1 MTVSLDG
8 IELPLDMQWADEFEW
23 TPVRQQEEVSLTG
36 ALVVEEAA
44 QTKGRRITLEGG
56 QNACWLPR
64 STVEALYALAQAPA
78 TPRTLIFHERTF
90 TVLFRHRE
98 KPITATEVQRQ
109 RNPGAANLYT
119 LTLRMMEVAL

>member
-1 MTVSLDG
+1 MTVSLAG
-8 IELPLDMQWADEFEW
+8 IELPLDMQWTDEFEW

-56 QNACWLPR
+56 QNAAWVTR
-64 STVEALYALAQAPA
+64 ATVEALYALAQTPA
-78 TPRTLIFHERTF
+78 TPRTLVFHSRTF

-98 KPITATEVQRQ
+98 KAISAAEVSRQ
-109 RNPGAANLYT
+109 RNPGATNKYT
-119 LTLRMMEVAL
+119 LSLRLMEVA